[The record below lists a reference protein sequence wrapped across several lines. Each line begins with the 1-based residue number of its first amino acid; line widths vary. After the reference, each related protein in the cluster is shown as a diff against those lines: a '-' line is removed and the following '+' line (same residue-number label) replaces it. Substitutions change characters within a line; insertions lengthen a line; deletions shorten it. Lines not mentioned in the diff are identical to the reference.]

1 MRAFTTTATDEAG
14 TAALARAVASVLPQS
29 MVIGLIGTL
38 GAGKTRFVQALAQAA
53 GIDESAVL
61 SPTFVLVQEYPG
73 PQPIYHFDAY
83 RLKDE
88 DEFREL
94 GCDEYF
100 AAAAWSVVEWAD
112 RVADCL
118 PEDRLVIRIDVIGP
132 SERRFEISGTGPQS
146 EQVVSRLLQSSA
158 RS

>member
-1 MRAFTTTATDEAG
+1 MSGFHYTATDEAG
-14 TAALARAVASVLPQS
+14 TAALARAVASVLPRS
-29 MVIGLIGTL
+29 MVIALIGTL

-73 PQPIYHFDAY
+73 PQTIYHFDAY

-112 RVADCL
+112 RVMDCL
-118 PEDRLVIRIDVIGP
+118 PDDRLVIRIEVTGP
-132 SERRFEISGTGPQS
+132 SERRFEISGTGPES
-146 EQVVSRLLQSSA
+146 EKVVDRLLESS
-158 RS
+158 SGS